1 MTYEERRDRLK
12 EISVDAHRDL
22 KPIFDRLIKTSD
34 RYMDSKNNVDYTE
47 YNPTCGI
54 TTRNK
59 PMSEEQIRDADMHV
73 DQSISEIIVN
83 PDDFSEIDGQ
93 VPIWEKGEAGSGK
106 GDSEGAV
113 TLVPIEF
120 PEWLEDLETEVE
132 AYMSPSKIRK
142 GLDYEEALKGVFRK
156 ARDRAQSP
164 DNALFVFIDTSGSMW
179 GYKDRNGTPLLK
191 LFASYF
197 PTIAEKYN
205 GEVWFADYAEYN
217 APEPI
222 SRSMPLE
229 DFRADSFM
237 DKDKTPKVYIGGAGG
252 TDFWGVW
259 QVFDKEVRKVRED
272 NPDAK
277 IQMIF
282 FSDMEADFKKYPE
295 LITDKQVIFV
305 TVKGKGQEVQ
315 HLVDGTNIKLI
326 YADATQKL

>member
-1 MTYEERRDRLK
+1 MTYEEKQERLK
-12 EISVDAHRDL
+12 EISIDAHRDL

-34 RYMDSKNNVDYTE
+34 RYMDSLNNIDYTE
-47 YNPTCGI
+47 YVPPCGI
-54 TTRNK
+54 TTRSK
-59 PMSEEQIRDADMHV
+59 PMSEEQIRDADIMV
-73 DQSISEIIVN
+73 NQSITEVTEN
-83 PDDFSEIDGQ
+83 PDDFPEIEGQ

-106 GDSEGAV
+106 GDSDGAL
-113 TLVPIEF
+113 TLVPLEF

-156 ARDRAQSP
+156 ARDKGQNP

-179 GYKDRNGTPLLK
+179 GYKDRHGNSLLK

-197 PTIAEKYN
+197 PTIAEKYK
-205 GEVWFADYAEYN
+205 GQVWFADYSPYN
-217 APEPI
+217 ANDPI
-222 SRSMPLE
+222 SKTMELE

-237 DKDKTPKVYIGGAGG
+237 ERDQTPKVHIGGAGG

-259 QVFDKEVRKVRED
+259 QTFDKEVRMVREE

-282 FSDMEADFKKYPE
+282 FSDMEADFSSHPE
-295 LITDKQVIFV
+295 LITDKQVLFV
-305 TVKGKGQEVQ
+305 TVAGKGQEVQ

-326 YADATQKL
+326 YADAKEKL